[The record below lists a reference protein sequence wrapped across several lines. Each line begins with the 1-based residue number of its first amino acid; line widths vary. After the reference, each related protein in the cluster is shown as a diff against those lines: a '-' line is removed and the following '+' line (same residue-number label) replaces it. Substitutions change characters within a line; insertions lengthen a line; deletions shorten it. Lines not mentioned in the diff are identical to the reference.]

1 MTDKSHCK
9 LFTDAD
15 AALEFADFY
24 DFRWETEGETVGLSS
39 ACVLFKK
46 TVFCCANRSSY
57 PDRKEGED
65 TGAAD
70 EELPDD
76 KTLEYDDETLEL
88 TLPSG
93 DRAAV
98 LQLFST
104 S

>member
-1 MTDKSHCK
+1 MW
-9 LFTDAD
+9 F
-15 AALEFADFY
+15 
-24 DFRWETEGETVGLSS
+24 
-39 ACVLFKK
+39 LFKK
-46 TVFCCANRSSY
+46 TEFKFTFPPPRLSFAANRSSY

-65 TGAAD
+65 AGAAD

-98 LQLFST
+98 LQLQTRTT

>member
-1 MTDKSHCK
+1 MW
-9 LFTDAD
+9 F
-15 AALEFADFY
+15 
-24 DFRWETEGETVGLSS
+24 
-39 ACVLFKK
+39 LFKK
-46 TVFCCANRSSY
+46 KTNKKTNLNSPSPHPTVFCCANRSSY

-65 TGAAD
+65 AGTAD

-98 LQLFST
+98 LQL
-104 S
+104 

>member
-1 MTDKSHCK
+1 MW
-9 LFTDAD
+9 F
-15 AALEFADFY
+15 
-24 DFRWETEGETVGLSS
+24 
-39 ACVLFKK
+39 LFKK
-46 TVFCCANRSSY
+46 QQQKKEFKFTFPPIVFCCANRSSY

-65 TGAAD
+65 AGAAD

-98 LQLFST
+98 LQLFTT